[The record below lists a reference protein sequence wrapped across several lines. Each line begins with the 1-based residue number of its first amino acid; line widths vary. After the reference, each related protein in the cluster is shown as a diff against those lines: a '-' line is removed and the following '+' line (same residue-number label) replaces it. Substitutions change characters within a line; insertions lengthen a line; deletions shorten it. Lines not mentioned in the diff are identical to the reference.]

1 MAYISDGDV
10 NKLPDK
16 TCEKPS
22 LILRLFRRVCG
33 RIETKPE
40 KEQRRLA
47 RDAQDRLD
55 QVSERLPP

>member
-16 TCEKPS
+16 TCKKPS
-22 LILRLFRRVCG
+22 LILRVLRWVCG
-33 RIETKPE
+33 IETEPE
-40 KEQRRLA
+40 KEQRLA

-55 QVSERLPP
+55 QVSGRLIP